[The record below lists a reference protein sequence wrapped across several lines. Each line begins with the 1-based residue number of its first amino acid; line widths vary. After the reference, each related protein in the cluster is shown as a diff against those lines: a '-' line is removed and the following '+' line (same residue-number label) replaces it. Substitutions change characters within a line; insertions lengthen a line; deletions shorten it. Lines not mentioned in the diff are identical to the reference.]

1 MGFRDTFYAADTRCE
16 HVLNTR
22 ATQRWSPNPPAAT
35 HTAGR
40 LAVSSPLLTD
50 RGSWGGP
57 GFWALEPELQSE
69 TWLRWT
75 LDDQMREERFVGG
88 ESRSRGGR
96 PCWRHDPRGQ
106 PEHRS
111 LEKVLRGE
119 LCRARQRVTHLDSR
133 VSSGQTQGWR
143 GDTGS
148 HRRRAPRQEVG
159 LGLDRRSP
167 GVGRDWDRDLCPPL
181 ASARHPHPQWPPR
194 PGLTGLLRAPQASAS
209 PSAPLGTF
217 SDVSPSARPPRPR
230 SGRLLARTH
239 LPTHTHP
246 MHTDAFPGFPLV
258 SP

>member
-1 MGFRDTFYAADTRCE
+1 MVTEPPSSHAHGGPFGREQPAAHRPRQLGRPGFLGTGARAPVGDLAPVDTRRPDARGALCG
-16 HVLNTR
+16 
-22 ATQRWSPNPPAAT
+22 
-35 HTAGR
+35 GR
-40 LAVSSPLLTD
+40 EQVP
-50 RGSWGGP
+50 
-57 GFWALEPELQSE
+57 
-69 TWLRWT
+69 
-75 LDDQMREERFVGG
+75 
-88 ESRSRGGR
+88 GGR

-181 ASARHPHPQWPPR
+181 ASPRHPHPQWPPR

-217 SDVSPSARPPRPR
+217 SDVSPSARPPAPAPDVCWR
-230 SGRLLARTH
+230 GRISLL
-239 LPTHTHP
+239 THTPCTLTRSLVFRWCLPEPERHEARDP
-246 MHTDAFPGFPLV
+246 VPTD
-258 SP
+258 